1 MIPTTRPD
9 PDERVNILLV
19 DDQPG
24 KLMSYEVVL
33 AELGENLLKATSG
46 KEALKLLL
54 RHDIAVVL
62 VDVCMPE
69 MDGFDL
75 ASLIREHP
83 RFRDTAIILVSGVHI
98 SEIDRL
104 KGYDSGA
111 VDYLPVPIVPELLRA
126 KVRVFADLYRKTRQ
140 LNQMNRM
147 LEQRIEERTAE
158 LRRSNEDLQQF
169 AYVASHDLQEPLRM
183 ISSFVQLLAK
193 RYENKLDQDAK
204 DFIGFAVNGARRMH
218 DLINDLLAYS
228 RVDTAGTAFAPVDT
242 RQTVARAL
250 DNLRLAIR
258 ESGAIVTQGDL
269 PVVRCDEIQIVQV
282 LQNLVGNAIKF
293 RRNTA
298 VPEIHI
304 EAVQQGNEWRFS
316 VRDNGIGIET
326 PYAERIFQVFQRLH
340 ARNEYPGT
348 GIGLAICKKIVER
361 HRGRIWVESA
371 VSSGSTFHFT
381 LPGEVEPTQDDSAA
395 DSEGGELE
403 ELARPEPI
411 TNANPSLSRP

>member
-1 MIPTTRPD
+1 MTSSKPD
-9 PDERVNILLV
+9 PDDRVNILLV

-83 RFRDTAIILVSGVHI
+83 RFRDTAIILVSGVHL
-98 SEIDRL
+98 SELDRL

-140 LNQMNRM
+140 LNLMNRM
-147 LEQRIEERTAE
+147 LEQRIEERTSE

-228 RVDTAGTAFAPVDT
+228 RVDTAGTDFVSVDT
-242 RQTVARAL
+242 RQTMARAL

-258 ESGAIVTQGDL
+258 ESGAVVTQGHL
-269 PVVRCDEIQIVQV
+269 PMVRCDEIQIVQV
-282 LQNLVGNAIKF
+282 LQNLVANAIKF
-293 RRNTA
+293 RRNGVA
-298 VPEIHI
+298 PEIHI
-304 EAVQQGNEWRFS
+304 EAAQQASEWRFA
-316 VRDNGIGIET
+316 VRDNGIGIEQ

-361 HRGRIWVESA
+361 HRGRIWVEST
-371 VSSGSTFHFT
+371 VGTGSTFYFT
-381 LPGEVEPTQDDSAA
+381 LPGDVEATEGDSTAEADGVEDD
-395 DSEGGELE
+395 
-403 ELARPEPI
+403 LARPEPV
-411 TNANPSLSRP
+411 TTRPSLSRP

>member
-1 MIPTTRPD
+1 MNPTSPTPD
-9 PDERVNILLV
+9 DRVNILLV

-24 KLMSYEVVL
+24 KLLSYEVVL
-33 AELGENLLKATSG
+33 AELGENLIKASSG

-54 RHDIAVVL
+54 RYDIAVVL

-83 RFRDTAIILVSGVHI
+83 RFSDTAIILVSGVHL
-98 SEIDRL
+98 SELDRL

-126 KVRVFADLYRKTRQ
+126 KVRVFVDLYRKTRQ
-140 LNQMNRM
+140 LNQLNRM

-183 ISSFVQLLAK
+183 ISSFVQLLSK
-193 RYENKLDQDAK
+193 RYEHKLDQDGK

-228 RVDTAGTAFAPVDT
+228 RVDTAGTAFAPVDS
-242 RQTVARAL
+242 RLTVGRAL

-258 ESGAIVTQGDL
+258 ESGAAVTQGNL
-269 PVVRCDEIQIVQV
+269 PVVRCDEVQMIQV
-282 LQNLVGNAIKF
+282 LQNLIGNAIKF
-293 RRNTA
+293 RRDSVA
-298 VPEIHI
+298 PEIHVQ
-304 EAVQQGNEWRFS
+304 AVRQGPDWVFS
-316 VRDNGIGIET
+316 VRDNGIGIEL
-326 PYAERIFQVFQRLH
+326 PYVERIFQVFQRLH
-340 ARNEYPGT
+340 GRNEYPGT

-361 HRGRIWVESA
+361 HRGKIWVEST
-371 VSSGSTFHFT
+371 VGSGSTFHFSVPAEAEERPPQEATEPELGDVDDQPAERMLSADRT
-381 LPGEVEPTQDDSAA
+381 LSAQ
-395 DSEGGELE
+395 
-403 ELARPEPI
+403 
-411 TNANPSLSRP
+411 